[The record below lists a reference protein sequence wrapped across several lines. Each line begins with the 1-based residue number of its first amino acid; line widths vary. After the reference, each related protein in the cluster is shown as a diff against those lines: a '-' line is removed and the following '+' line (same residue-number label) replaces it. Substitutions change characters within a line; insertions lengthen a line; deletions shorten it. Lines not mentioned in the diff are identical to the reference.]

1 MFYRAGNNFLYSRPK
16 ARRKR
21 IDKETG
27 GPAMLEQQQILK
39 QTISLSQR
47 QSLEVLAMNNLDL
60 QEFIGQEQLENPLL
74 EVEFPSPG
82 EDSLV
87 DLAQWLQ
94 PGLPRVENGV
104 YRDEDQKGVR
114 EPASGRERTYREDLK
129 EQLYSL
135 NIGAGRRELAERVVE
150 LIDSRGFLPYTD
162 LELCQLLRCSP
173 GACQAALGVIRSLE
187 PFGVGSRDLGEF
199 LTRQLADKGLLS
211 PALTEICSSFLP
223 VLAEGNYREISAALG
238 LELPVVRQC
247 ARLIA
252 ALRPS
257 PLEGAADGS
266 SAEYILPD
274 IVVRQG
280 EKGLTASVVDRW
292 DGRVGIS
299 GYYQSYLQA
308 AQSPEVRDYLREKI
322 RRARWVMAA
331 MEQRQKTMNALA
343 QAILK
348 FQREFFLGGELAAV
362 TLRQA
367 AQEMGVHESTVS
379 RGVSGKYLQC
389 SRGTFPVRY
398 FFSAGVRAQGPGEA
412 SVGRESVKERI
423 LQLIREEDPEHPL
436 SDEAIRKRL
445 EADGLTISR
454 RTVTKYRTESGI
466 RSATDRTGVR
476 RRTLPGPDGP

>member
-1 MFYRAGNNFLYSRPK
+1 
-16 ARRKR
+16 
-21 IDKETG
+21 
-27 GPAMLEQQQILK
+27 MLEQQQILK

-252 ALRPS
+252 ALRPWRGRQTEAPPSTSCRTLWSARGKRAS
-257 PLEGAADGS
+257 PPRWWTGGTAGWGSAATTS
-266 SAEYILPD
+266 PTSRLPSP
-274 IVVRQG
+274 RRSG
-280 EKGLTASVVDRW
+280 TTS
-292 DGRVGIS
+292 GR
-299 GYYQSYLQA
+299 
-308 AQSPEVRDYLREKI
+308 R
-322 RRARWVMAA
+322 
-331 MEQRQKTMNALA
+331 
-343 QAILK
+343 
-348 FQREFFLGGELAAV
+348 
-362 TLRQA
+362 
-367 AQEMGVHESTVS
+367 
-379 RGVSGKYLQC
+379 
-389 SRGTFPVRY
+389 
-398 FFSAGVRAQGPGEA
+398 SAGPG
-412 SVGRESVKERI
+412 G
-423 LQLIREEDPEHPL
+423 
-436 SDEAIRKRL
+436 
-445 EADGLTISR
+445 
-454 RTVTKYRTESGI
+454 
-466 RSATDRTGVR
+466 
-476 RRTLPGPDGP
+476 